1 MVGIWIIVCIQKPS
15 HHFLQTFPHYACLS
29 LCSDI
34 VHFIQNN
41 SLYFVCYGWSA
52 QTSPKRWFGKH
63 EYDVKLWRYKQ
74 RTPNTNDTIR
84 HWIKSFMKIFY
95 VRHCCFSLS
104 PCDDVITLRW
114 IRSSNRRMR
123 LVEWWVLYSCYAEG
137 RRFDFLF
144 GRLQRWPESLF
155 QTPTPLLF
163 QKFWIRVQ

>member
-15 HHFLQTFPHYACLS
+15 HHFLQTFPS
-29 LCSDI
+29 LRMIKFVFRYS
-34 VHFIQNN
+34 
-41 SLYFVCYGWSA
+41 SLYPKQFSLFCLLWLISA
-52 QTSPKRWFGKH
+52 NFAKRWFGKH

-155 QTPTPLLF
+155 QTPTQLLF